1 MFHKDDFF
9 QMWKC
14 YSTTYNRLEKE
25 RSSNTYPRP
34 RNVVSVAVI
43 EGLTKLTTGK
53 LISLSKQELH
63 HEGGQPCIQDN
74 WPRMWLQSANS
85 EAALLKAVTNQ
96 QFLLPFMLVV
106 PTFCCTQVVFLQEL
120 VEQTSIMRL
129 PLLVVELNSWGA
141 ECDEEGYIRMQRD
154 VETKGGL
161 YGIAGEAS
169 YPTP

>member
-1 MFHKDDFF
+1 
-9 QMWKC
+9 MWKC

-34 RNVVSVAVI
+34 RNVVSKTMKYLHDVVAAVAVI

-53 LISLSKQELH
+53 LISLSKQELVDCGLNSVDQSC
-63 HEGGQPCIQDN
+63 EGGTCGTKLDHEVTTVGCGVSADETKY
-74 WPRMWLQSANS
+74 WLV
-85 EAALLKAVTNQ
+85 K
-96 QFLLPFMLVV
+96 
-106 PTFCCTQVVFLQEL
+106 
-120 VEQTSIMRL
+120 
-129 PLLVVELNSWGA
+129 NSWGA
-141 ECDEEGYIRMQRD
+141 EWDEEGYIRMQRD